1 MCHIRVTMKVTN
13 YPTDGQPHSAAGR
26 VLLFGASR
34 GLGLA
39 LAQRWVEG
47 GWHVTATVRETGKT
61 ALHEL
66 AERHRQRVEIES
78 LDVTSPFQ
86 IAAMRDRV
94 AGRKFDLLFHNA
106 GTANQP
112 DGTVAETSTD
122 EFIKVMVTN
131 ALSPLRVIDTFQDC
145 VEPTGTIG
153 VMSSGQGSVTNNVNG
168 GHEVYRGSK
177 AALNTFMRSYAA
189 RHGDDPRA
197 LVLMAPGWVRTEL
210 GGPDGRL
217 AIDESIPNVVK
228 TLDALYGKPGLHY
241 VDYLGQTVPW

>member
-1 MCHIRVTMKVTN
+1 MQVTIS
-13 YPTDGQPHSAAGR
+13 PSEGRPRSAPGR
-26 VLLFGASR
+26 VLLIGASR

-39 LAQRWVEG
+39 LAEKWAEG
-47 GWHVTATVRETGKT
+47 GWLVTATVRRSGKT

-66 AERHRQRVEIES
+66 AERYPAQVEIETV
-78 LDVTSPFQ
+78 DVTSPFQ
-86 IAAMRDRV
+86 VADLYDRLS
-94 AGRKFDLLFHNA
+94 GRMFDLLFHNA

-131 ALSPLRVIDTFQDC
+131 ALSPLRIIETFQDC

-153 VMSSGQGSVTNNVNG
+153 VMSSGQGSVTNNTNG

-177 AALNTFMRSYAA
+177 AALNSYMRSYDA
-189 RHGDDPRA
+189 RHRGEQRT
-197 LVLMAPGWVRTEL
+197 LILMAPGWVKTDL
-210 GGPDGRL
+210 GGPDARL
-217 AIDESIPNVVK
+217 TSEESIPGVVK
-228 TLDALYGKPGLHY
+228 VIDSLRGQPGLHY